1 MQLDKIHFTKNR
13 LRDYSSLFLR
23 SNVNS
28 YLEGDTSKIDYKID
42 RYDEQWRNR
51 KNTTYL
57 DYMRFVYEAM
67 QLNYRNE
74 YFYKNEL
81 LNDWLIKELGETN
94 SKIFNEYKVGNS
106 IADLV
111 IFNGSSKAFEI
122 KTELDTSKRLNSQLS
137 DYLDLFNETYVVI
150 PKVQIDNYLKLNPEI
165 GVIAFNTE
173 VNNFELIRKANYQL
187 NISASS
193 IMGVLHTAEYK
204 SIVKEYFGELPAM
217 TSFTMYDKCFE
228 IIKTIP
234 CEKLNRLF
242 IDKMKK
248 RKIQNELSSRYY
260 KELNQV
266 FLSLNLDKH
275 KKKELIDNLQKNI
288 KN

>member
-28 YLEGDTSKIDYKID
+28 YLAGDTSKIDYKID
-42 RYDEQWRNR
+42 RYDEQWRSR

-137 DYLDLFNETYVVI
+137 DYLDIFNETYVVI

-193 IMGVLHTAEYK
+193 IMRVLHTAEYK
-204 SIVKEYFGELPAM
+204 SIVKAYFGELPAM

>member
-23 SNVNS
+23 SNVNA
-28 YLEGDTSKIDYKID
+28 YLAGDTSKIDYKID
-42 RYDEQWRNR
+42 RYDEQWRSR

-94 SKIFNEYKVGNS
+94 SKIFNEYKVGKS

-204 SIVKEYFGELPAM
+204 SIVKDYFGELPAM